1 VVIQLQLGSLWHD
14 IRERCAQSEVCRE
27 IPHALSTEGDVFA
40 NPQSIAEVF
49 EAQAQYLIPVYQRH
63 YVWDRETQWEA
74 LWDDLLAQARV
85 HLQGQAPKPHF
96 CGALVVDQKKQHAVN
111 ELAKFHVI
119 DGQQRL
125 TTFQVILAAIRDVC
139 LARNLERPLRRVIPY
154 IVNQNS
160 SDQETPELEQ
170 FKLRPTRYDAPFF
183 TDVLTFGNREK
194 LSQKYINVR
203 TGGRTTS
210 PPKIVGAYLFFYD
223 QIIRSITQQEDVFGS
238 DTYEP
243 DELMDA
249 IIDAF
254 TAFFRSV
261 VIMLDNSD
269 DAQII
274 FETLNSRGTP
284 LLASDL
290 MRNYIFLRAEQNK
303 ENVDMLYDKYWLQF
317 EERFWTVDQK
327 QGRITK
333 PRLEF
338 LMTNVLA
345 DKTAAEVQLNKIYQ
359 EWLVP
364 LFPVVRLVV
373 VQRAGIC

>member
-1 VVIQLQLGSLWHD
+1 
-14 IRERCAQSEVCRE
+14 
-27 IPHALSTEGDVFA
+27 VFA

-85 HLQGQAPKPHF
+85 RLQGQAPKPHF

-139 LARNLERPLRRVIPY
+139 LARNLDRPLRRVIPY

-194 LSQKYINVR
+194 LSQK
-203 TGGRTTS
+203 S
-210 PPKIVGAYLFFYD
+210 
-223 QIIRSITQQEDVFGS
+223 
-238 DTYEP
+238 
-243 DELMDA
+243 
-249 IIDAF
+249 
-254 TAFFRSV
+254 
-261 VIMLDNSD
+261 
-269 DAQII
+269 
-274 FETLNSRGTP
+274 
-284 LLASDL
+284 
-290 MRNYIFLRAEQNK
+290 
-303 ENVDMLYDKYWLQF
+303 
-317 EERFWTVDQK
+317 
-327 QGRITK
+327 
-333 PRLEF
+333 
-338 LMTNVLA
+338 
-345 DKTAAEVQLNKIYQ
+345 
-359 EWLVP
+359 
-364 LFPVVRLVV
+364 
-373 VQRAGIC
+373 